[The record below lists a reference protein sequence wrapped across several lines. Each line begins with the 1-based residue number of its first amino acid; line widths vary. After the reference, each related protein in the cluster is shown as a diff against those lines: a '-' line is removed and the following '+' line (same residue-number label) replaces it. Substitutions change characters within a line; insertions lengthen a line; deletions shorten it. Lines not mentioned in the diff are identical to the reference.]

1 MTSPE
6 QDEQDLEQAIASVE
20 ASLTQLKERYHQVQ
34 RDQKRR
40 AQLKALKQELTQD
53 AKANKTEALIR
64 SELKHIEQEIS
75 NIELHLE
82 SRLWNWKELQEPF
95 WQAVRFTG
103 VGIIIGWVLK
113 LVSG

>member
-1 MTSPE
+1 MPSPE

-82 SRLWNWKELQEPF
+82 SRLWNWKEPF